1 MNIGRNLNEL
11 RTDATNGLYQN
22 LNYQT
27 ERLTKKNLIIDTAY
41 CSSNGDNGDFKNGDF
56 KNHTLYDNNYKEF
69 RCELTEKLIIDRL
82 SEVYIDAITFMGL
95 DKTGSTQS
103 EKIVPTYKPIYLD
116 IKQFPLHNYTNN
128 PKAKHKY
135 LITEN
140 WDTGSEKAKTKKM
153 NYLCTLNPMTIEE
166 LDITLEYENIV
177 DKTMDSIFNKGY
189 PLGRAIIELVIISK
203 D

>member
-1 MNIGRNLNEL
+1 MNIGRNLTEL
-11 RTDATNGLYQN
+11 RVDATNGLYQN

-27 ERLTKKNLIIDTAY
+27 ERVCKKNLIIDTAY
-41 CSSNGDNGDFKNGDF
+41 CSSNGENGDF
-56 KNHTLYDNNYKEF
+56 KNHTLYDNENKEF

-95 DKTGSTQS
+95 DKTGETQS
-103 EKIVPTYKPIYLD
+103 EKIVTTYKPIYLD

-140 WDTGSEKAKTKKM
+140 WDSGSEKAKTKKM

-177 DKTMDSIFNKGY
+177 DKTMDSIFNDGY

>member
-1 MNIGRNLNEL
+1 MNIGRNLTEL
-11 RTDATNGLYQN
+11 RSDATNGLYQN

-27 ERLTKKNLIIDTAY
+27 ERVSKKNLIIDTAY
-41 CSSNGDNGDFKNGDF
+41 CSSKGRNAEFL
-56 KNHTLYDNNYKEF
+56 NHTLYDNNYKEF

-95 DKTGSTQS
+95 DKTGVTQS
-103 EKIVPTYKPIYLD
+103 EKIVTTYKPIYLD

-140 WDTGSEKAKTKKM
+140 WDSGSEKAKTKKM

-177 DKTMDSIFNKGY
+177 DKTMDSIFNDGY

>member
-1 MNIGRNLNEL
+1 MNIGRNLTEL
-11 RTDATNGLYQN
+11 RSDATNGLYQN

-27 ERLTKKNLIIDTAY
+27 ERITKKNLIIDTAY
-41 CSSNGDNGDFKNGDF
+41 CSSNGENGDF
-56 KNHTLYDNNYKEF
+56 KNHTLYDNDNKEF

-95 DKTGSTQS
+95 DKTGNTQS
-103 EKIVPTYKPIYLD
+103 EKIVNTYKPIYLD

-140 WDTGSEKAKTKKM
+140 WDSGSEKAKTKKM

-177 DKTMDSIFNKGY
+177 DKTMDSIFNDGY

>member
-1 MNIGRNLNEL
+1 MNIGRNLTEL
-11 RTDATNGLYQN
+11 RVDATNGLYQN

-27 ERLTKKNLIIDTAY
+27 ERVSKKNLIIDTAY
-41 CSSNGDNGDFKNGDF
+41 CSSNNLNGDF
-56 KNHTLYDNNYKEF
+56 KNHTLYDNENKEF

-95 DKTGSTQS
+95 DKTGDTQS
-103 EKIVPTYKPIYLD
+103 EKIVTTYKPIYLD

-140 WDTGSEKAKTKKM
+140 WDSGSEKAKTKKM

-177 DKTMDSIFNKGY
+177 DKTMDSIFNDGY

>member
-1 MNIGRNLNEL
+1 MNIGRNLTEL
-11 RTDATNGLYQN
+11 RVDATNGLYQN

-27 ERLTKKNLIIDTAY
+27 ERVSKKNLIIDTAY
-41 CSSNGDNGDFKNGDF
+41 CSSNGDNGDFKN
-56 KNHTLYDNNYKEF
+56 HTLYDNENKEF

-95 DKTGSTQS
+95 DKTGETQS
-103 EKIVPTYKPIYLD
+103 EKIVNTYKPIYLD

-177 DKTMDSIFNKGY
+177 NKKMDSIFDA
-189 PLGRAIIELVIISK
+189 PASGRAIIELVIISK

>member
-1 MNIGRNLNEL
+1 MNIGRNLTEL
-11 RTDATNGLYQN
+11 RVDATNGLYQN

-27 ERLTKKNLIIDTAY
+27 ERVSKKNLIIDTAY
-41 CSSNGDNGDFKNGDF
+41 CSSNGRNGDF
-56 KNHTLYDNNYKEF
+56 KNHTLYDNENKEF

-103 EKIVPTYKPIYLD
+103 ERIVNTYKPIYLD

-140 WDTGSEKAKTKKM
+140 WDSGSEKAKTKKM

-177 DKTMDSIFNKGY
+177 DKTMDSIFNDGY

>member
-1 MNIGRNLNEL
+1 MNIGRNLTEL
-11 RTDATNGLYQN
+11 RVDATNGLYQN

-27 ERLTKKNLIIDTAY
+27 ERVSKKNLIIDTAY
-41 CSSNGDNGDFKNGDF
+41 CSSNGENGDF
-56 KNHTLYDNNYKEF
+56 KNHTLYDNENKEF

-95 DKTGSTQS
+95 DKTGETQS
-103 EKIVPTYKPIYLD
+103 EKIVTTYKPIYLD

-140 WDTGSEKAKTKKM
+140 WDSGSEKAKTKKM

-177 DKTMDSIFNKGY
+177 DKTMDSIFNDGY

>member
-1 MNIGRNLNEL
+1 MNIGRKLTEI
-11 RTDATNGLYQN
+11 RSDSINGLYQN

-27 ERLTKKNLIIDTAY
+27 ERVSKKNLIIDTAY
-41 CSSNGDNGDFKNGDF
+41 CSSNGRNADFLH
-56 KNHTLYDNNYKEF
+56 HTLYDNNYKEF

-103 EKIVPTYKPIYLD
+103 EKIVTTYKPIYLD

-140 WDTGSEKAKTKKM
+140 WDRGSEKAKTKKM

-177 DKTMDSIFNKGY
+177 DNKMHSIFDEGY

>member
-1 MNIGRNLNEL
+1 MNIGRNLTEL
-11 RTDATNGLYQN
+11 RVDATNGLYQN

-27 ERLTKKNLIIDTAY
+27 ERVSKKNLIIDTAY
-41 CSSNGDNGDFKNGDF
+41 CSSNGRNGDF
-56 KNHTLYDNNYKEF
+56 KNHTLYDNENKEF

-95 DKTGSTQS
+95 DKTGDTQS
-103 EKIVPTYKPIYLD
+103 EKIVTTYKPIYLD

-140 WDTGSEKAKTKKM
+140 WDSGSEKAKTKKM

-177 DKTMDSIFNKGY
+177 EKTMDSIFNDGY